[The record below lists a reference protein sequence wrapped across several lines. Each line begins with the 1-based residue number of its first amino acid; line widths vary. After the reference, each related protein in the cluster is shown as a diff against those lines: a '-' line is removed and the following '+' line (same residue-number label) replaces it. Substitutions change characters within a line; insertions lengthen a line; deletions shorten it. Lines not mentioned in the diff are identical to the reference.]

1 MDLVKKLKFRMGT
14 DIIKTR
20 LSATLFLPLTACTD
34 VQSAERVAI
43 SGTLDGTDLILEGA
57 DYGSEDAPQKVAWIE
72 SGKLRQ
78 KTEKAYR
85 DYTTTHS
92 ECVKYSH

>member
-1 MDLVKKLKFRMGT
+1 MKMCLF
-14 DIIKTR
+14 
-20 LSATLFLPLTACTD
+20 ATLSLGLAVCTD
-34 VQSAERVAI
+34 VHSADRIEI
-43 SGTLDGTDLILEGA
+43 NGTVDGTDLILEGT

-72 SGKLRQ
+72 SGKLRP

-92 ECVKYSH
+92 ECIKYSH